1 MFRAS
6 VRQTSSRIIFNC
18 CRAREWRL
26 PSCDAREQPARPSPP
41 SNENAAPRE
50 GAPRV
55 QSRRC
60 GQWYKGD
67 THDTAEQ
74 RKFGLFPKH
83 DRSVLGVRCFDC
95 CTGGACRYFRL
106 LNDAHDSENLKQ
118 AQRDDLRFCHQFCCI
133 LLMYYTSSLML
144 DI

>member
-50 GAPRV
+50 DAPAFKAGSADNGIRETPMTLQNNESSGYF
-55 QSRRC
+55 QSMT
-60 GQWYKGD
+60 GQFL
-67 THDTAEQ
+67 A
-74 RKFGLFPKH
+74 FGV
-83 DRSVLGVRCFDC
+83 SIVVLVVLAAIFV
-95 CTGGACRYFRL
+95 F
-106 LNDAHDSENLKQ
+106 
-118 AQRDDLRFCHQFCCI
+118 
-133 LLMYYTSSLML
+133 
-144 DI
+144 